1 MGSEDKLDPDG
12 IQSDGVPHYVAD
24 AARLQS
30 YVDAREALSRFE
42 VPVFIHADNPHE
54 YLYVASFDGTGNDKF
69 KDPDHKTNVARI
81 DDHIGTLKRDGHAH
95 IDGYYVG
102 GPGTQD
108 NALTRALDGMQGST
122 YETRIEEIYKKF
134 IEQVAKWKQAD
145 PDAEIRLADIGF
157 SRGGEEAAG
166 FARLVHERG
175 IQDPAGAH
183 YTYDRHHRITHVEFT
198 LPPLV
203 APGKVPQAAVLL
215 DPVGTGV
222 PEQHHDR
229 RLPPT
234 VLTGIE
240 VIAIDERRSTFKSDR
255 IIDPGLTDAGR
266 FLGLPVAGAH
276 CDIGRCYNR
285 NGLGIRSGNLAVDF
299 LNALSDKPFLQREPE
314 SDDPRL
320 NVVHRSEYGSAL
332 YFFSPRV
339 DRATRYGYNELLVP
353 WGTEAQVPDPY
364 NAEPRDEAL
373 NAQFEHQRV
382 DTGLRLAPREMAR
395 AQDNALSS
403 RLDRLI
409 GAAKTDDW
417 ATFSRE
423 NQSLGYGAAGRAMLE
438 RATQQAALLEPPARE
453 HAAKRQAVQ
462 QQVEPV
468 LQQ

>member
-1 MGSEDKLDPDG
+1 MGREDGFDPDG
-12 IQSDGVPHYVAD
+12 IHSDDVPYHPAD
-24 AARLQS
+24 ARGLQS
-30 YVDAREALSRFE
+30 YEDARTALSQFNA
-42 VPVFIHADNPHE
+42 PVFIHEGNRHE
-54 YLYVASFDGTGNDKF
+54 YLYVASFDGTGNDKY
-69 KDPDHKTNVARI
+69 KDPAHETNV
-81 DDHIGTLKRDGHAH
+81 GK
-95 IDGYYVG
+95 IDGRIQELRWAPGAQISGDYVA

-122 YETRIEEIYKKF
+122 YETRIEEMYKKF

-145 PDAEIRLADIGF
+145 PDAEVRLADIGF

-183 YTYDRHHRITHVEFT
+183 YTYDRHHRITQVEYT

-240 VIAIDERRSTFKSDR
+240 VIATDERRWTFKSDR
-255 IIDPGLTDAGR
+255 IIDPGLTDDGR

-314 SDDPRL
+314 PDDPRL
-320 NVVHRSEYGSAL
+320 NVVHHSEYGSPL
-332 YFFSPRV
+332 YFFPRV

-364 NAEPRDEAL
+364 NAEPRNEAL

-382 DTGLRLAPREMAR
+382 DTGLRLAPREVAR

-403 RLDRLI
+403 RLGRLI

-417 ATFSRE
+417 VTFSHE

-438 RATQQAALLEPPARE
+438 RATQQAALLEPPALE
-453 HAAKRQAVQ
+453 HAAQRHAVQ

>member
-12 IQSDGVPHYVAD
+12 IQSDGVPHYLAD

-30 YVDAREALSRFE
+30 YSDAREALSRFE

-54 YLYVASFDGTGNDKF
+54 YLYVASFDGTGNDKY
-69 KDPDHKTNVARI
+69 KDPAHETNVGKIDGRIQELRWAPGARI
-81 DDHIGTLKRDGHAH
+81 SGD
-95 IDGYYVG
+95 YVA

-108 NALTRALDGMQGST
+108 EALTHVLDGMQGTT
-122 YETRIEEIYKKF
+122 YNARIEEMYKKF
-134 IEQVAKWKQAD
+134 IEQVERWKQAD
-145 PDAEIRLADIGF
+145 PEAQIRLADIGF

-183 YTYDRHHRITHVEFT
+183 YTYDRHHRITHVEYT

-234 VLTGIE
+234 VLAGVQ
-240 VIAIDERRSTFKSDR
+240 VIAMDERRWMFKSDR
-255 IIDPGLTDAGR
+255 IIDPGLTDGGR

-276 CDIGRCYNR
+276 CNIGGCYLR
-285 NGLGIRSGNLAVDF
+285 NGLGIRSGNLAIDF
-299 LNALSDKPFLQREPE
+299 MNALSDRPFLQREVEP
-314 SDDPRL
+314 DDPRL
-320 NVVHRSEYGSAL
+320 NVVHRSEYGSPL
-332 YFFSPRV
+332 YFFPRV

-364 NAEPRDEAL
+364 NAEPRDEVL
-373 NAQFEHQRV
+373 NAQFERQRV
-382 DTGLRLAPREMAR
+382 DTGLRPAPREVAR
-395 AQDNALSS
+395 APNAALSL

-417 ATFSRE
+417 VTFSRE
-423 NQSLGYGAAGRAMLE
+423 NQLLGYGVAGRAMLE
-438 RATQQAALLEPPARE
+438 QAAQQANRLEPQALEPAA
-453 HAAKRQAVQ
+453 HHQAVQ
-462 QQVEPV
+462 QQVETV